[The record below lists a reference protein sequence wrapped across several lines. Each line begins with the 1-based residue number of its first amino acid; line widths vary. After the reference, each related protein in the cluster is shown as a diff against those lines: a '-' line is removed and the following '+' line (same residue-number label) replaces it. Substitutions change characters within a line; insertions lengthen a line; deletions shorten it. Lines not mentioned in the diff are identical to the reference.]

1 MNQNPIQCPRCGH
14 SQISANKMGWTSHSV
29 FITCLKCGK
38 QFKPGDDLASIQARQ
53 RNLEEA
59 MKSPVFWVFMGIAA
73 IFMIWLYNWL
83 F

>member
-14 SQISANKMGWTSHSV
+14 SQVSANKMGWTSHSV

-53 RNLEEA
+53 RHFEEA
-59 MKSPVFWVFMGIAA
+59 LKSPVFWIIATIFI
-73 IFMIWLYNWL
+73 IFMIWLYSWL

>member
-14 SQISANKMGWTSHSV
+14 GQVAASKMDWSNSV

-38 QFKPGDDLASIQARQ
+38 QFKPGSDLKSVEARQ

-59 MKSPVFWVFMGIAA
+59 MKSPVFWIFMGIAA
-73 IFMIWLYNWL
+73 IIMIWFYNWL